1 MLFVARKIFSGG
13 EAGQVSASAVR
24 IATAGVAV
32 GILVMIISI
41 CVTIGFQNEIK
52 DRVASVIG
60 HGQVVN
66 AQGIYRDLPIPIQ
79 ITDSMK
85 NKLTSVTG
93 VQHIR
98 RFVLCPGML
107 KTRESFRGVMFRGVD
122 SDFDKAFI
130 SSCLLEGCVPSFGV
144 AGNDAGDTSYP
155 DSILVSSKIASAM
168 GLQVGQRVYAYF
180 FDSNLRVRKFLIA
193 GIFQTYLADYD
204 TQMCYADSRT
214 IQKLSRWENDQYSGA
229 EILLDG
235 YEGIDSVYSSVS
247 EDFFR
252 KFDDYGHPYAVVR
265 VDELFPQVF
274 SWLDLLDT
282 NVIAILILMLCVA
295 GVTTVSGLLIIIL
308 ERTSFIGVM
317 KAMGATNGQLRR
329 VFLYLAAM
337 IVVRGMISGN
347 IIAIVLLSIQKYTGI
362 ISLDPENYYL
372 DTVPVCF
379 PWMEITM
386 INVIVLVV
394 CVLVLVIPTYVIS
407 NIRPAKS
414 MRYE

>member
-1 MLFVARKIFSGG
+1 MLFVARKIFSGD
-13 EAGQVSASAVR
+13 EAGQASASAVR

-66 AQGIYRDLPIPIQ
+66 AQGMYRDLPIPIQ

-85 NKLTSVTG
+85 KKLASVTG

-122 SDFDKAFI
+122 SDFDKDFV
-130 SSCLLEGCVPSFGV
+130 SSCLLEGSVPSFGV
-144 AGNDAGDTSYP
+144 EGNDAGETSYP

-168 GLQVGQRVYAYF
+168 GLHVGQRVYAYF
-180 FDSNLRVRKFLIA
+180 FDSYLRVRKFLIA

-229 EILLDG
+229 EIILDG

-247 EDFFR
+247 EDFLC
-252 KFDDYGHPYAVVR
+252 KVDDYGHPYAVVR
-265 VDELFPQVF
+265 VEELFPQVF

-282 NVIAILILMLCVA
+282 NVVAILILMLCVA

-308 ERTSFIGVM
+308 ERTPFIGVM

-347 IIAIVLLSIQKYTGI
+347 IIALVLLSIQKHIGI
-362 ISLDPENYYL
+362 ISLDPANYYL

-379 PWMEITM
+379 PWTEIIM